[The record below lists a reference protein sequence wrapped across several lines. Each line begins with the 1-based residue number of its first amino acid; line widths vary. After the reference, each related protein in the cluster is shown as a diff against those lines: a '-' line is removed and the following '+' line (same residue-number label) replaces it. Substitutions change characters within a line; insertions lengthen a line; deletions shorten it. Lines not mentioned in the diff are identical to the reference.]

1 MTNDEKIIELKK
13 KIADKKEKINAVF
26 EPKTDMRITL
36 NGRQYDINSL
46 PFKELVQVAIVFNS
60 YVQSAKQLCLLED
73 FNFSEYNAQLY
84 IDDILARI
92 TYLRNKSELTNLQIT
107 ERELESLLSAEKK
120 TEMAI
125 DKIASAI

>member
-26 EPKTDMRITL
+26 EPKTDMRIML
-36 NGRQYDINSL
+36 NGREYNINSL
-46 PFKELVQVAIVFNS
+46 QLKELIQAAIVFNS
-60 YVQSAKQLCLLED
+60 YVQSAKQLGLLED

-84 IDDILARI
+84 IEDILSRI
-92 TYLRNKSELTNLQIT
+92 AYLRNKKELTDLQVA
-107 ERELESLLSAEKK
+107 ERELESLLSPEKK
-120 TEMAI
+120 TEVAI